1 MDSEKTIAKMA
12 GLFSALAVPTRIRI
26 LSVLIDQDM
35 CVRLLAESLSMTQS
49 AVSHQLRIL
58 RDNKIVKA
66 EKIGRKALYSLNDD
80 HVRDFIQIAR
90 DHVRHGS
97 Q

>member
-1 MDSEKTIAKMA
+1 MDPEKTIGKMA

-26 LSVLIDQDM
+26 LSVLLDRDM
-35 CVRLLAESLSMTQS
+35 CVGFLAATLSMTQS
-49 AVSHQLRIL
+49 AVSHQLKIL

-66 EKIGRKALYSLNDD
+66 EKIGRNAIYSINDD

-90 DHVRHGS
+90 DHVKHENK
-97 Q
+97 